1 MPGTSR
7 QPLLGQRAAQ
17 RSRPRC
23 AAPGDRRWRR
33 PDPKRPADK
42 QDKRSVVPI
51 DPADVDTWLYAST
64 QEATQLVRLAPAE
77 AFIAAPALPDTPL
90 LP

>member
-1 MPGTSR
+1 M
-7 QPLLGQRAAQ
+7 
-17 RSRPRC
+17 
-23 AAPGDRRWRR
+23 
-33 PDPKRPADK
+33 
-42 QDKRSVVPI
+42 VPI